1 MKGLR
6 YMVAAVVGL
15 AAIFS
20 VNEAQ
25 AFGKGEMSVGLTG
38 GFASYN
44 ESGYVSMNYQWEC
57 ANHVRIAPEIGY
69 IMSNDHKS
77 GFMSN
82 GDVHFPFQLVRGFGI
97 YPLAGIAFNNWHYN
111 KHYYEETN
119 RSRMGVNVG
128 LGFDVYFTNFFKMSL
143 QGRYS
148 IMPQTSGVF
157 VGLGLSYVF

>member
-1 MKGLR
+1 
-6 YMVAAVVGL
+6 MVAAVVGL

-44 ESGYVSMNYQWEC
+44 ESGYVSMNFQWEC

-77 GFMSN
+77 GFMIN
-82 GDVHFPFQLVRGFGI
+82 GDVHFPFHLVLVFGI
-97 YPLAGIAFNNWHYN
+97 FPVSGIAFITLHY
-111 KHYYEETN
+111 
-119 RSRMGVNVG
+119 V
-128 LGFDVYFTNFFKMSL
+128 
-143 QGRYS
+143 
-148 IMPQTSGVF
+148 
-157 VGLGLSYVF
+157 